1 MQIKTSGQKLVEKR
15 HSPMLTSL
23 ALEYLPLAIPFIAS
37 FKLNFTTLK
46 AALLRMPQSSVTYE
60 QPENHLTNRLE
71 EK

>member
-1 MQIKTSGQKLVEKR
+1 
-15 HSPMLTSL
+15 MLTSL